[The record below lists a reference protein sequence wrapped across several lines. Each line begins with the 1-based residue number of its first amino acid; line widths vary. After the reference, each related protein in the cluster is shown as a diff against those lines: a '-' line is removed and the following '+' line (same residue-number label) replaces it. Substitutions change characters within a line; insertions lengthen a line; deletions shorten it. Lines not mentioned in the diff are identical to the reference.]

1 MTILQVTVKSVEHSV
16 CHVSQAKFGINHFK
30 SVSHF
35 LLPVASQVPHPPG
48 LRNACACMYC
58 FCSKAMA
65 Y

>member
-48 LRNACACMYC
+48 PKECLWLYVLLL
-58 FCSKAMA
+58 
-65 Y
+65 